1 LSGNFT
7 FWKGLRGII
16 GRSRRETGGE
26 AVIPGKADGKL
37 EESTNIFPPYLRWVE
52 PENAKAS

>member
-1 LSGNFT
+1 LSGSFT
-7 FWKGLRGII
+7 FGKGLRGII
-16 GRSRRETGGE
+16 ARFKGETGWE

-37 EESTNIFPPYLRWVE
+37 EESTSAFPPYLRWVE